1 MENLKKNDIY
11 SDVIEEID
19 LKEILY
25 ALWNRKFFIFGA
37 TSLFALISIIY
48 ALNLPNIYKSDALLM
63 PQEEESAMGGMLGQY
78 SGMASLAGIN
88 VPSDSTTK
96 SQEALHRINS
106 FEFFSKHFL
115 PNIALEDLLA
125 ETKWDSLNNKL
136 IYDQSIFNS
145 ESRKW
150 LREVPS
156 PQEAY
161 KTFTGVMS
169 AEEDKRTSFV
179 YLSIK
184 HISPLVAQQ
193 WTELII
199 KQIDQVM
206 RDLDREEA
214 IKSVDYLN
222 SLNTTLRYE
231 EIKKALSSLQQEQMK
246 RLMMIEA
253 NENYVF
259 KVLEPP
265 IVKETKSEPQR
276 GLIVMLASILGMVLS
291 ALFSLFLH
299 YTRNKFAE

>member
-1 MENLKKNDIY
+1 
-11 SDVIEEID
+11 
-19 LKEILY
+19 
-25 ALWNRKFFIFGA
+25 
-37 TSLFALISIIY
+37 
-48 ALNLPNIYKSDALLM
+48 
-63 PQEEESAMGGMLGQY
+63 
-78 SGMASLAGIN
+78 
-88 VPSDSTTK
+88 
-96 SQEALHRINS
+96 
-106 FEFFSKHFL
+106 
-115 PNIALEDLLA
+115 
-125 ETKWDSLNNKL
+125 
-136 IYDQSIFNS
+136 
-145 ESRKW
+145 
-150 LREVPS
+150 
-156 PQEAY
+156 
-161 KTFTGVMS
+161 MS